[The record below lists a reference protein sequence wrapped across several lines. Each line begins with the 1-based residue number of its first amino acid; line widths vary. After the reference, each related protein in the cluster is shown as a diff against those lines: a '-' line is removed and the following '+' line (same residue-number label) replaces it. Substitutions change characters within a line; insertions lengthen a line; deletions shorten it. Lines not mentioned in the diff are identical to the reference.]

1 MPPQAVPA
9 ISETFAANRSRG
21 RVAITVEASRGRSR
35 RTQVYEDGA
44 LRVRFP
50 NGDDL
55 EAMIVNT
62 AGGMAGGDSFSL
74 EFVANAKAAL
84 TVTTAAAEKVYR
96 SLGDDT
102 VIDVRLEVGPGAS
115 LHWLPQETILFDAAQ
130 LRRSIE
136 IDLATGAGLLAA
148 EALVFGRTAMDETV
162 SQGRLFDRWR
172 VRREGKLFYADTA
185 RLGGNISEVL
195 ARRAVAAGAIAIA
208 TVLIAPGDDSQ
219 VNAVREQ
226 NYAGEVGISCW
237 NGIALARL
245 AAKSGEAL
253 RRDLRLVLQAI
264 GGELPRLWLN

>member
-1 MPPQAVPA
+1 
-9 ISETFAANRSRG
+9 
-21 RVAITVEASRGRSR
+21 
-35 RTQVYEDGA
+35 
-44 LRVRFP
+44 
-50 NGDDL
+50 
-55 EAMIVNT
+55 
-62 AGGMAGGDSFSL
+62 
-74 EFVANAKAAL
+74 
-84 TVTTAAAEKVYR
+84 
-96 SLGDDT
+96 
-102 VIDVRLEVGPGAS
+102 
-115 LHWLPQETILFDAAQ
+115 
-130 LRRSIE
+130 
-136 IDLATGAGLLAA
+136 
-148 EALVFGRTAMDETV
+148 MDETV